1 MSQDFEYILDEYKT
15 TDGFMTEDY
24 LFLRPPLIQDYKDEL
39 VEFANREMPRIFK
52 SYIRQ
57 DVEDICSDVN
67 IYIYDAIQ
75 RGKCFRVDSL
85 EHAKNLFKRIF
96 TLKLNDMNTTN
107 AKSPVNIDIDELMP
121 SIATLFGDASWE
133 KRLMMQDCLRA
144 GAANAAN
151 TTKAVLLRCLDRYD
165 EFVECKSLRD
175 IEELY
180 GKQFGP
186 NVRNNLY
193 KFLKSVAKELEIAV

>member
-1 MSQDFEYILDEYKT
+1 MPQDFEYILDEYKT
-15 TDGFMTEDY
+15 PDGFMTEDY
-24 LFLRPPLIQDYKDEL
+24 LFLRPPLIQDFYAEL
-39 VEFANREMPRIFK
+39 ADYAKFEIPRIFSTRLK
-52 SYIRQ
+52 K
-57 DVEDICSDVN
+57 DFEDICNDVF
-67 IYIYDAIQ
+67 IYIIESIQ
-75 RGKCFRVDSL
+75 RGKHFPVDSL
-85 EHAKNLFKRIF
+85 EHAQNLYKDIF
-96 TLKLNDMNTTN
+96 NKKSSDFYCSKS
-107 AKSPVNIDIDELMP
+107 KSPSTTDIDEFLNLTT
-121 SIATLFGDASWE
+121 SLFGDAAWE

-151 TTKAVLLRCLDRYD
+151 TTKAVLLRCLNRYD